1 MNPGE
6 APFPRT
12 APLMVAQ
19 AAAGL
24 CLGFAA
30 AGAMRRNHLDTVFA
44 QLLIEFVTVVG
55 AVPIRLSR
63 PASIM

>member
-1 MNPGE
+1 
-6 APFPRT
+6 
-12 APLMVAQ
+12 MVAQ